1 MTFATVSQ
9 ELFSTPEDRRGGQD
23 TRCTHRDPS
32 MREYKLVVLGSGG
45 VGKSA
50 LTVQFVQG
58 IFVEKYDPTIEDSYR
73 KQVEVDGQQC
83 MLEILDTAGTEQF
96 TAMRDLYMKNG
107 QGFALVYSI
116 TAQST
121 FNDLQDL
128 REQILRVKDTEDVP
142 MILVGNKC
150 DLEDER
156 VVGKEQGQ
164 NLARQWNNCAFLE
177 SSAKSKI
184 NVNEVSENLLDFYP
198 CTPTAISS
206 MTWSDRLIEKRQ
218 WKRRK
223 PRRSLT
229 AHCSKIY
236 MHTRSSSSEPECGN
250 EDLLPS
256 WPAFQP
262 HSQLLETVLAKAE
275 HD

>member
-1 MTFATVSQ
+1 
-9 ELFSTPEDRRGGQD
+9 
-23 TRCTHRDPS
+23 
-32 MREYKLVVLGSGG
+32 MREYKIVVLGSGG

-107 QGFALVYSI
+107 QGFVLVYSI

-142 MILVGNKC
+142 MVLVGNKC

-156 VVGKEQGQ
+156 VVGKDQGL
-164 NLARQWNNCAFLE
+164 NMARQFNNCAFMETSAKAKIGVNDVSMSVLVNLVQLLWCWSVVGHVLLDWLLLYL
-177 SSAKSKI
+177 SSAEDISKACKS
-184 NVNEVSENLLDFYP
+184 
-198 CTPTAISS
+198 
-206 MTWSDRLIEKRQ
+206 
-218 WKRRK
+218 
-223 PRRSLT
+223 
-229 AHCSKIY
+229 
-236 MHTRSSSSEPECGN
+236 
-250 EDLLPS
+250 
-256 WPAFQP
+256 
-262 HSQLLETVLAKAE
+262 
-275 HD
+275 

>member
-1 MTFATVSQ
+1 
-9 ELFSTPEDRRGGQD
+9 
-23 TRCTHRDPS
+23 

-164 NLARQWNNCAFLE
+164 NLARQWNHCAFLE

-184 NVNEVSENLLDFYP
+184 NVLDVSP
-198 CTPTAISS
+198 
-206 MTWSDRLIEKRQ
+206 
-218 WKRRK
+218 
-223 PRRSLT
+223 PRRQPPPHPLG
-229 AHCSKIY
+229 
-236 MHTRSSSSEPECGN
+236 SESNPRPFRAGHEPLLN
-250 EDLLPS
+250 HLLSFLSPQIFYDLVRQINRKTPVQKKRAKKKS
-256 WPAFQP
+256 NCV
-262 HSQLLETVLAKAE
+262 LL
-275 HD
+275 